1 MEEAIGFHFIRQPE
15 VETILSKID
24 GNYYITIK
32 KFMSDYIMDETGE
45 EIGNFESLAMVLI
58 DNNYNGDFIMKDY
71 YFAKDLIAMSKKFY
85 FT

>member
-1 MEEAIGFHFIRQPE
+1 
-15 VETILSKID
+15 
-24 GNYYITIK
+24 
-32 KFMSDYIMDETGE
+32 MSDYIMDETGE